1 MQDRLEQISQ
11 LTKETLL
18 FIYHSGHGV
27 LYEGASAMVLTKSP
41 PEEEKKDPSADMKK
55 PAILFP
61 MQKIFEK
68 MV

>member
-1 MQDRLEQISQ
+1 M
-11 LTKETLL
+11 
-18 FIYHSGHGV
+18 IYHSGHGV
-27 LYEGASAMVLTKSP
+27 LYEGATAMVLTKSP
-41 PEEEKKDPSADMKK
+41 EEAKMDPAADNKK

>member
-41 PEEEKKDPSADMKK
+41 EEAKMDSAADNKK